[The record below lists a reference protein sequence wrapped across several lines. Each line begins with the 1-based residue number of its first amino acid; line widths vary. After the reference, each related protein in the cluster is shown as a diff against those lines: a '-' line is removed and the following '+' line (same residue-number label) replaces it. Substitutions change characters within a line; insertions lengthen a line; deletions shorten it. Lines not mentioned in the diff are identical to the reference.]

1 MAFVVSLVDGGVHLD
16 WAVCGG
22 TGFTGYQVVRSMTN
36 PDPTFPLN
44 AGTELV
50 ATISN
55 PNVSALVDTNV
66 DTGQTWTYR
75 VVSMGADASG
85 SFPLCFTAAVT
96 VVVP

>member
-1 MAFVVSLVDGGVHLD
+1 MALSVALVDGGVDVD
-16 WAVCGG
+16 WAPCS
-22 TGFTGYQVVRSMTN
+22 TAGFTGYQVVRSMTN

-66 DTGQTWTYR
+66 DAGQTWTYR

-85 SFPLCFTAAVT
+85 SFPLCVTAAVT